1 MEIEINWRR
10 FILIVLAIALVGGGA
25 FVALP
30 QLQNR
35 NQADDELADLKATLV
50 PERQKIVASDLK
62 INFENRSSWQVEGV
76 EECLPLLNDWLGE
89 QYPLQ
94 SLAVI
99 ITDTVTSDM
108 AVSTVFPDPRES
120 WPPDASVNGKCNEKD
135 IGYLT
140 CVVGVKK
147 GAPGPTLDMLVSV
160 ELAQLV
166 ADYYR
171 PKTKKAWE
179 EWTKNWKWE
188 NFQPLIHKEGD
199 QWVSDCLHLI
209 R

>member
-1 MEIEINWRR
+1 MEIEVNWRR

-76 EECLPLLNDWLGE
+76 EECLPLLSAWLNG
-89 QYPLQ
+89 YPLETL
-94 SLAVI
+94 SVV
-99 ITDTVTSDM
+99 ITDTVSPDMTLGVVQSGQNSPDAKVRGKCEDSTENELVCFM
-108 AVSTVFPDPRES
+108 AVEQGEPSPNLDVAATMEIAWLV
-120 WPPDASVNGKCNEKD
+120 KD
-135 IGYLT
+135 F
-140 CVVGVKK
+140 
-147 GAPGPTLDMLVSV
+147 
-160 ELAQLV
+160 
-166 ADYYR
+166 YR
-171 PKTKKAWE
+171 PKTKDAWNRQAE
-179 EWTKNWKWE
+179 KNVMAD
-188 NFQPLIHKEGD
+188 FQPLIKMENEE
-199 QWVSDCLHLI
+199 WKSNCLHLT